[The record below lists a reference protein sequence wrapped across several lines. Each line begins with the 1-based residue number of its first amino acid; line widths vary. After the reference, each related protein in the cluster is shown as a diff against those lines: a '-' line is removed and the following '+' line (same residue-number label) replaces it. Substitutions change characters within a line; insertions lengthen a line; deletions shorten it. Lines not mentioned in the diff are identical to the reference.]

1 MKLIT
6 RDTDYAIR
14 AICLIAKRKDEVVAV
29 KDMVKCLNIPKP
41 FLRKI
46 LQILN
51 KEGILNSYKGVGG
64 GFTLAVPAGKINIAG
79 LIEIFQGPIKISD
92 HKLKKRMCPDARICV
107 LKKKLDVIEKDV
119 IEKLKSI
126 TIKSII

>member
-14 AICLIAKRKDEVVAV
+14 AICLIAKRKNEVVAV
-29 KDMVKCLNIPKP
+29 KDMVKCLNIPRP
-41 FLRKI
+41 FLRKL

-64 GFTLAVPAGKINIAG
+64 GFTMAVPSGRIDIAG
-79 LIEIFQGPIKISD
+79 LIEIFQGPIRLSE
-92 HKLKKRMCPDARICV
+92 HKLKKRMCPDARACV

-119 IEKLKSI
+119 IEKLRSI